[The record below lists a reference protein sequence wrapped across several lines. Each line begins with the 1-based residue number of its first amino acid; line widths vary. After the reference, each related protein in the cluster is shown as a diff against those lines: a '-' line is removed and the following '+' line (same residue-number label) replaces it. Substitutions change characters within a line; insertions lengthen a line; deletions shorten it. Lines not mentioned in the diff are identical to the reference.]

1 MKKELLSKKKEPSED
16 SKGVLHNSKATIGTR
31 PKLLIPLS
39 FFFWRPVVGGEGGIL
54 ILEG

>member
-39 FFFWRPVVGGEGGIL
+39 FFFGDRWWGERG
-54 ILEG
+54 EY